1 MNEPDAILDQYIA
14 LQKAFLA
21 IPQAEPLVAVL
32 RFLVEQPLDF
42 FPHEV
47 CAGLWLTHPAP
58 DSPRDGPRRLR
69 LARSAEREGIEP
81 IATWRHE
88 TGRYNVVPLDEP
100 LIGKVVGEK
109 RLIGPRDRSEW
120 DHYPEW
126 ARAAGIVSYLAAPL
140 NHRDSVLG
148 AIAIF
153 SDAPNR
159 EQWRESRVL
168 SQVLAD
174 YAAAAVA
181 NARAMHE
188 IKRLQSRLARENAY
202 LREEIWNGVVPGDYV
217 GQGPA
222 HRKVME
228 LIELVAPTGASVLI
242 VGETGTGKELIA
254 RHIHAKSRRRQRAL
268 IKVNCASI
276 PHDLFE
282 SEFFGHVKG
291 AFTGAV
297 RDRIGRF
304 QLANKGTLFL
314 DEIGEIP
321 LHSQGKLLRVL
332 QEGEFERIGEDVTR
346 RVNVRI
352 IASTNRDLAREVDA
366 GRFREDLYFR
376 LNVFPIESVPLR
388 DRVEDIPLLAR
399 HFLER
404 SCRRLGVPRPVLEP
418 RHLEQL
424 KRYTWPGN
432 VRELENIIERAV
444 IYARGGPLRFDIP
457 PSRPLPVRTI
467 ESALALEANAPRPAG
482 AELVRYDQLKL
493 LERESIEEALR
504 RSGGKVYG
512 PGGAAELLGIK
523 ASTLASRMKVLGIAK
538 SR

>member
-1 MNEPDAILDQYIA
+1 MNRVLVADDDPLTCEFFKEILHDLGVEIVTSLDPTQAIRLATRERFDVVICDINFETSTTGIDVRREVKQNGPGTQVILVSGFGTLETA
-14 LQKAFLA
+14 LAAVRQGAFDYVSKPFNVEEVRSTVRRALEKRRLK
-21 IPQAEPLVAVL
+21 PPSPPPTESNRAEPVLVGSSAKMLAVYKNIAY
-32 RFLVEQPLDF
+32 V
-42 FPHEV
+42 
-47 CAGLWLTHPAP
+47 A
-58 DSPRDGPRRLR
+58 DSK
-69 LARSAEREGIEP
+69 
-81 IATWRHE
+81 T
-88 TGRYNVVPLDEP
+88 T
-100 LIGKVVGEK
+100 
-109 RLIGPRDRSEW
+109 
-120 DHYPEW
+120 
-126 ARAAGIVSYLAAPL
+126 
-140 NHRDSVLG
+140 
-148 AIAIF
+148 
-153 SDAPNR
+153 
-159 EQWRESRVL
+159 
-168 SQVLAD
+168 
-174 YAAAAVA
+174 
-181 NARAMHE
+181 
-188 IKRLQSRLARENAY
+188 
-202 LREEIWNGVVPGDYV
+202 
-217 GQGPA
+217 
-222 HRKVME
+222 
-228 LIELVAPTGASVLI
+228 VLI
-242 VGETGTGKELIA
+242 QGESGTGKELVA
-254 RHIHAKSRRRQRAL
+254 RAIHSKGPRAS
-268 IKVNCASI
+268 KPFVGVNCGA
-276 PHDLFE
+276 LTETLLE
-282 SEFFGHVKG
+282 SELFGHVKG